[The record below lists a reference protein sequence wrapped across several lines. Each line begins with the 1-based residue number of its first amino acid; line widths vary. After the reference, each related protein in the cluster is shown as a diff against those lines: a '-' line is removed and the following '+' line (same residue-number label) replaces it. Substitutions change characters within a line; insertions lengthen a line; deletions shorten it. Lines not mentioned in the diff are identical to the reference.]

1 MVKII
6 VRLINN
12 ESNLQFAAL
21 LHTGAFLLIKWLT
34 HSIFTMFVF
43 LQCLLFF
50 FFLNVSLSVKYIWN
64 KQKQNRHSVINLDCI
79 YWTNGWIFFG
89 QRGRKQN
96 NIPLKCE
103 LRKNELFLWIY
114 ALKAWWRQLIAIS
127 CHLLKSVKMT
137 ANSCVSFITTFSS
150 LLSAC
155 WDGFVS
161 FTNPVG
167 FFKVCQAS
175 ALNALCSKLL
185 GGNKRVVIS
194 ERSQRLLKNGLNQHE
209 SSVLS

>member
-1 MVKII
+1 MCCY
-6 VRLINN
+6 LWNTFEINKN
-12 ESNLQFAAL
+12 KTDARSWIS
-21 LHTGAFLLIKWLT
+21 TAFIGQT
-34 HSIFTMFVF
+34 V
-43 LQCLLFF
+43 
-50 FFLNVSLSVKYIWN
+50 V
-64 KQKQNRHSVINLDCI
+64 
-79 YWTNGWIFFG
+79 WIFFG
-89 QRGRKQN
+89 QRGRKN

-103 LRKNELFLWIY
+103 LQKNELLLWIY
-114 ALKAWWRQLIAIS
+114 TLRAWWRQLIAIS

-155 WDGFVS
+155 RDGFVS

-185 GGNKRVVIS
+185 WGNKRVVIS

>member
-1 MVKII
+1 MCRYLWNTFEINKNKTDTRSLISTAFIGQMV
-6 VRLINN
+6 V
-12 ESNLQFAAL
+12 
-21 LHTGAFLLIKWLT
+21 
-34 HSIFTMFVF
+34 
-43 LQCLLFF
+43 
-50 FFLNVSLSVKYIWN
+50 
-64 KQKQNRHSVINLDCI
+64 
-79 YWTNGWIFFG
+79 WIFFG

-103 LRKNELFLWIY
+103 LRKKELFLWIY

-185 GGNKRVVIS
+185 RGNKRVVIS